1 MAGQH
6 ALVSLLLTLFTLVPV
21 TPATERY
28 PKNFVFLVDISGSMA
43 GPELA
48 RAVSA
53 FLEIAQQPI
62 DDGSFTIYTFS
73 DTVGEWPEGW
83 QKMPSADAVSKAM
96 EGDTNLSD
104 TQRTQVRF
112 FTRASFRGIQNS
124 FFQHRKG
131 MISDE
136 AWKGYSEDSPY
147 WEKFEFLDP
156 SDDGEFNTDD
166 DKISYMYAELAD
178 APSVHYYLTNIDG
191 GYRKYWAI
199 SLVANKRM
207 SNNWQLLGSVVYSKA
222 WGNIGG

>member
-62 DDGSFTIYTFS
+62 DDGSFTIYTFC

-83 QKMPSADAVSKAM
+83 QKMPSADAVKKANTYLSSLKGN
-96 EGDTNLSD
+96 GDTFVVPAFKEALALDKKELSVVVITD
-104 TQRTQVRF
+104 GRF
-112 FTRASFRGIQNS
+112 GSPDGHILKELEAYQKARVKRKLPRAVIGAIGVSKWATGDSLAAIA
-124 FFQHRKG
+124 
-131 MISDE
+131 E
-136 AWKGYSEDSPY
+136 AG
-147 WEKFEFLDP
+147 
-156 SDDGEFNTDD
+156 G
-166 DKISYMYAELAD
+166 
-178 APSVHYYLTNIDG
+178 G
-191 GYRKYWAI
+191 GYYKFTEG
-199 SLVANKRM
+199 K
-207 SNNWQLLGSVVYSKA
+207 
-222 WGNIGG
+222 